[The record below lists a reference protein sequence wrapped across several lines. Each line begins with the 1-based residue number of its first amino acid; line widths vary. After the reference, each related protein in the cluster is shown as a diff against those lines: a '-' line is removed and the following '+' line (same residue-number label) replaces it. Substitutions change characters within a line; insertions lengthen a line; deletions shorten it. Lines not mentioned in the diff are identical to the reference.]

1 MSIGVSGTLV
11 ASQLFLRPLP
21 TSEFQCVAERV
32 ATFLGVSML
41 ISLPPPP
48 RPSRFHTTS
57 PPPPRP
63 SRLHPTPPLPPPL
76 PPRHAHLASTPPLH
90 PHHAYLA
97 STPLLYLHH
106 AHLASTPSLP
116 PSSPPHIFLL
126 QIHPT
131 TFSF

>member
-63 SRLHPTPPLPPPL
+63 SRFHPTSPPFTPFSLTP
-76 PPRHAHLASTPPLH
+76 HLSTLTTPISLTPHLSTPT
-90 PHHAYLA
+90 
-97 STPLLYLHH
+97 TPI
-106 AHLASTPSLP
+106 SLP
-116 PSSPPHIFLL
+116 PHLFLL

-131 TFSF
+131 TFFL